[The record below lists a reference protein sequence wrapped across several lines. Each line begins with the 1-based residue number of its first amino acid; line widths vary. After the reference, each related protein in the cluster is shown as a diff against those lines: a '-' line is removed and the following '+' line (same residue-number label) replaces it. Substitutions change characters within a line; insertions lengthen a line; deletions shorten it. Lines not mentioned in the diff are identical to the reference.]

1 MSWTMNSPKT
11 RGLRLLGVSARSTSP
26 IVLQMPTGEIISNSA
41 KVTWGPG
48 LRSREREMSKWGWNE
63 WGGDDR
69 CFNVAWTRDRGR
81 NWTRVWIGRG
91 KWRIDRTD
99 TGGTW

>member
-1 MSWTMNSPKT
+1 MSYWTTNSPKT
-11 RGLRLLGVSARSTSP
+11 RALRLLGITARSTSP
-26 IVLQMPTGEIISNSA
+26 ILLQMPTGEIVSDSA

-48 LRSREREMSKWGWNE
+48 LRPRDPDYINPN
-63 WGGDDR
+63 DR
-69 CFNVAWTRDRGR
+69 CFNVAWSRDRGR

-91 KWRIDRTD
+91 KWRIDRID